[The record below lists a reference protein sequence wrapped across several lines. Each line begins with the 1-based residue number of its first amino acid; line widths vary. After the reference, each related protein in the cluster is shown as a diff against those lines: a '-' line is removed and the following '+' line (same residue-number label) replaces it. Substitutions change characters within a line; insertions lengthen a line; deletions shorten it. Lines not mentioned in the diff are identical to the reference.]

1 MQKNESIRERN
12 DGETS
17 TFKFLQGVRVAPIF
31 LLGLPFYMPTQVKQV
46 TSYFDEIHIKTTSLS
61 VNLTFR
67 KYFYI
72 KIVFMFF
79 SYIFQY

>member
-31 LLGLPFYMPTQVKQV
+31 LLGLPLY
-46 TSYFDEIHIKTTSLS
+46 SL
-61 VNLTFR
+61 
-67 KYFYI
+67 
-72 KIVFMFF
+72 F
-79 SYIFQY
+79 SLL

>member
-31 LLGLPFYMPTQVKQV
+31 LLGLPFYFNYATCQLINV
-46 TSYFDEIHIKTTSLS
+46 
-61 VNLTFR
+61 FR
-67 KYFYI
+67 QAINKH
-72 KIVFMFF
+72 
-79 SYIFQY
+79 